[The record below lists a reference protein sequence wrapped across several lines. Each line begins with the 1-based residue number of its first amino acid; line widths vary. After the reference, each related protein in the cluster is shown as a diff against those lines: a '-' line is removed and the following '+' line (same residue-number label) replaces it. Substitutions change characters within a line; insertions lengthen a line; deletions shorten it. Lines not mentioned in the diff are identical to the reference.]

1 MTKNYPSSS
10 ETLRNPHL
18 HRSRAH
24 RFGSESDETSNTA
37 DSNAYVTRDDMTY
50 NYPFLRNPPRSHAQQ
65 SRSDDNPNASNRNP
79 RLPRGDASDG
89 SSEEGLGE
97 FVTSRDRESDSDATS
112 SDRAHASASSRHSN
126 RGGSSRRADEA
137 TFEDSRARQARRDVL
152 MSRLQV
158 RVSLHYLLFRQRHWF
173 TY

>member
-1 MTKNYPSSS
+1 MTRNYPSSS
-10 ETLRNPHL
+10 ETLRDSQP
-18 HRSRAH
+18 HRSRAQ
-24 RFGSESDETSNTA
+24 RIGSESDETSNSA
-37 DSNAYVTRDDMTY
+37 DSNAHVTRDDVTH
-50 NYPFLRNPPRSHAQQ
+50 NYPFLRNPRRSHAQQ

-89 SSEEGLGE
+89 SSEEGLAE

-112 SDRAHASASSRHSN
+112 SDGAHASASSRHSN
-126 RGGSSRRADEA
+126 RGGSSRRADGA

-158 RVSLHYLLFRQRHWF
+158 RVSLHYPPFRQRHWF